1 MRAALLT
8 LTMVV
13 GGLLA
18 ADRSAA
24 AQVFQHYPFCI
35 YTGGMDGG
43 FERCMYTNFQQCLYD
58 RQAEGGIC
66 YSNPSYGPAYAP
78 LVEQP
83 RRRPRPRQG

>member
-1 MRAALLT
+1 MRSTLLT
-8 LTMVV
+8 LAMVI
-13 GGLLA
+13 GGLA
-18 ADRSAA
+18 TADRPAA

-66 YSNPSYGPAYAP
+66 YSNPAYAPGYAP

-83 RRRPRPRQG
+83 RRRARPRHG